1 LYAQEKVKAQLSKDH
16 PPPAGSRPRKSIC
29 TQQPELSTITAQLF
43 FAMNQLIA
51 WYCSEPRL
59 AHNRTVVLRFRLYLE
74 AWDWRPQLS
83 TRDSLQGGAS
93 HMKQQIPVPEL
104 AAGIR
109 CVKGVKH
116 LGQRSENWSDL
127 DQARLLVDK
136 SDGDGLDANV
146 TLR

>member
-1 LYAQEKVKAQLSKDH
+1 MVLLRATPRAQSYRCAQI
-16 PPPAGSRPRKSIC
+16 PALFGSLGLASA
-29 TQQPELSTITAQLF
+29 TI
-43 FAMNQLIA
+43 NQ
-51 WYCSEPRL
+51 RL
-59 AHNRTVVLRFRLYLE
+59 AAGRRLAYE
-74 AWDWRPQLS
+74 AADSGLLS
-83 TRDSLQGGAS
+83 
-93 HMKQQIPVPEL
+93 PEL